1 MNAIVIPC
9 AHCGTKNR
17 IPAAKLHLHPRCGK
31 CKELIVVRREDVVP
45 VNLDDASF
53 HDFVLHASLPVV
65 VDFYSPTCGH
75 CQRIAPLI
83 HELAGRYFQ
92 RVIIATFDTSRFPTI
107 PNQFQIRGV
116 PTLIFFK
123 AGQKME
129 RFDGAVAESVLVQ
142 TVERLL
148 A

>member
-1 MNAIVIPC
+1 MNALVVVC

-17 IPAAKLHLHPRCGK
+17 IPAAKLHLHPRCGQ
-31 CKELIVVRREDVVP
+31 CKAPVAVRPREVVP
-45 VNLDDASF
+45 VALDDATF
-53 HDFVLHASLPVV
+53 HGFVRTATLPVV

-83 HELAGRYFQ
+83 NELAGRYFH
-92 RVIIATFDTSRFPTI
+92 RAIFATFDTSRFPAI
-107 PNQFQIRGV
+107 PSQFQIRGV

-123 AGQKME
+123 GGQKME
-129 RFDGAVAESVLVQ
+129 RFDGAVAEALLVQ